1 MKKLKVRKIGNSLGS
16 IFPKDWEVREGA
28 TLNYEVD
35 KKNHKVIIDLNYI
48 DIEHER
54 NLTEKSFS
62 DFEKHEYLSEKD
74 MQAKFGKYGWTK

>member
-48 DIEHER
+48 DIEHDR
-54 NLTEKSFS
+54 N
-62 DFEKHEYLSEKD
+62 
-74 MQAKFGKYGWTK
+74 M

>member
-48 DIEHER
+48 
-54 NLTEKSFS
+54 
-62 DFEKHEYLSEKD
+62 YLKKICKLSLESMVGQNNVWNKI
-74 MQAKFGKYGWTK
+74 